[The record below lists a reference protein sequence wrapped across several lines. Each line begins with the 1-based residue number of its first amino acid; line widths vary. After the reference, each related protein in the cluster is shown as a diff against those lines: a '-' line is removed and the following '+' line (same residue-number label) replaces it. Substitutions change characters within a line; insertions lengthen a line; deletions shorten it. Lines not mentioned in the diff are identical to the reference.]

1 MSKNHWAAESDSLEL
16 KNRELATQQVR
27 RINDTLL
34 KVRKISRD
42 SQNSLPQCP
51 VVVPDAPAAPAAPLH
66 VQEIPPPFSRQDA
79 RRERDDSTDK
89 FLIPEPKKS
98 SVISDVFRKAFD
110 LFEQECIQFKASRD
124 PKSSVVK
131 RWKLL

>member
-1 MSKNHWAAESDSLEL
+1 MSKNHWAAESSIELE
-16 KNRELATQQVR
+16 NRELATQQVR
-27 RINDTLL
+27 RINDTLR

-42 SQNSLPQCP
+42 SQDSLPKCPDVAP
-51 VVVPDAPAAPAAPLH
+51 VVVSASSVPLH
-66 VQEIPPPFSRQDA
+66 VQEIPPPFSRQDT

-98 SVISDVFRKAFD
+98 SVISDVFRRAFD
-110 LFEQECIQFKASRD
+110 LFEQECVQFKASRD